1 MSLIRECII
10 EELNNLLQEKN
21 AKGEKKFVDHD
32 KEKVNNPNIAS
43 DDEIEIRKDMNNDV
57 INVAAM
63 ARKVF
68 PNHTPE
74 GAQSQLRKQIKGLK
88 SDSGSEYHI
97 KQKTANIIRKELGK
111 I

>member
-1 MSLIRECII
+1 MSLIKEYIT
-10 EELNNLLQEKN
+10 EELNQLIQEKN
-21 AKGEKKFVDHD
+21 KRGVKKYVDHEAE
-32 KEKVNNPNIAS
+32 KENNPKVSS
-43 DDEIEIRKDMNNDV
+43 DDEIELRKDMNNDV

-68 PNHTPE
+68 PDHTPE

>member
-1 MSLIRECII
+1 MSLLKKYIT
-10 EELNNLLQEKN
+10 EEINNLLAEKN
-21 AKGEKKFVDHD
+21 RKGEKKYIDHD
-32 KEKVNNPNIAS
+32 KEKEKNVRASS
-43 DDEIEIRKDMNNDV
+43 DDENEIRKDMNNDF

-63 ARKVF
+63 AREVF

-97 KQKTANIIRKELGK
+97 NQKTANKIRKELGK

>member
-1 MSLIRECII
+1 MSLIKEYIT
-10 EELNNLLQEKN
+10 EELNQLIQEKN
-21 AKGEKKFVDHD
+21 KKGVKKYVDHETE
-32 KEKVNNPNIAS
+32 KENNPKVSS
-43 DDEIEIRKDMNNDV
+43 DDEIELRKDMNNPV

-68 PNHTPE
+68 PDHTPE

-97 KQKTANIIRKELGK
+97 KQKTANIIRKELGN